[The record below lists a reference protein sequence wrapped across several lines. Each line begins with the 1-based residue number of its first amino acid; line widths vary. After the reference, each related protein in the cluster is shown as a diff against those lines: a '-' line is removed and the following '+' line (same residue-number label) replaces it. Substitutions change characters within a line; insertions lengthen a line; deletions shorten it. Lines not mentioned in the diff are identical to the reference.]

1 MKFMGAKKRLDNIEE
16 LNMLV
21 SLAVEIATYMTK
33 ISPKRETLTCKM
45 TAPQNN
51 STLSTFILSVT
62 VNENKG
68 AGSCLVKPNCAQN
81 ALFALKNVFY

>member
-1 MKFMGAKKRLDNIEE
+1 MGAKKCSDDDEE

-33 ISPKRETLTCKM
+33 ISPKRETLTRKM

-68 AGSCLVKPNCAQN
+68 AGSCLV
-81 ALFALKNVFY
+81 